1 MTVLQ
6 AFSADLADLVAAAAP
21 SVVGIEHRRGQGSGV
36 VLAQDGFVLT
46 NAHVA
51 AEGAGPLRV
60 RLPGARVVRG
70 ELVGADA
77 RTDLA
82 VVRASAADLAPLPL
96 AERRLRVGEVVVAI
110 GNPLGFERSVSLGVV
125 SALHRNLPAPRGA
138 RPRTSFAPRS
148 GAGEGEVLEG
158 LVQTDAAVNPGNSGG
173 PLLDASGAVVG
184 VTTAMLPWARGIGF
198 AVPATTAGWVASTL
212 IHEGEVRRPFLGV
225 AARGEDLE
233 PAAAARLGRTRA
245 VRVLEVVEDSPASAA
260 GLRRGD
266 LVVAAGSAAV
276 ETLDD
281 VVRAMVLGHPEEIAA
296 EVLRGDER
304 LALRIRPRPAP
315 GRRAA

>member
-1 MTVLQ
+1 MTALQ
-6 AFSADLADLVAAAAP
+6 TFSADLADLVAAAAP

-51 AEGAGPLRV
+51 AGGGPLRV
-60 RLPGARVVRG
+60 RFSGARAVTG
-70 ELVGADA
+70 EVVGADE

-82 VVRASAADLAPLPL
+82 VIRAAATDLPPL
-96 AERRLRVGEVVVAI
+96 ALSDRRLRVGEVVVAI

-125 SALHRNLPAPRGA
+125 SALYRNLAAPR
-138 RPRTSFAPRS
+138 
-148 GAGEGEVLEG
+148 GEVLEG

-173 PLLDASGAVVG
+173 PLLDARGAVVG

-198 AVPATTAGWVASTL
+198 AVPATTASWVASTL
-212 IHEGEVRRPFLGV
+212 IHEGAVLRPFLGV

-233 PAAAARLGRTRA
+233 PAAARELGRSRA
-245 VRVLEVVEDSPASAA
+245 VRILEVAADSPAAAA
-260 GLRRGD
+260 GLKRGD
-266 LVVAAGSAAV
+266 LLVGAAGAPV

-281 VVRAMVLGHPEEIAA
+281 VVRTMVLGRPQEISLDL
-296 EVLRGDER
+296 LRDG
-304 LALRIRPRPAP
+304 APVTVQIRPRPPRA
-315 GRRAA
+315 RAAA

>member
-1 MTVLQ
+1 MTALQ
-6 AFSADLADLVAAAAP
+6 AYSADLADVVAAAAP
-21 SVVGIEHRRGQGSGV
+21 SVVGVEHRRGQGSGV

-51 AEGAGPLRV
+51 AGGGPLRV
-60 RLPGARVVRG
+60 RLSGSRVVRG

-82 VVRASAADLAPLPL
+82 VVRADATELPALRL
-96 AERRLRVGEVVVAI
+96 AERRLRVGELVVAI

-125 SALHRNLPAPRGA
+125 SALHRNLAAPQ
-138 RPRTSFAPRS
+138 
-148 GAGEGEVLEG
+148 GEVLEG

-173 PLLDASGAVVG
+173 PLLDAGGAVVG

-212 IHEGEVRRPFLGV
+212 LHEGEVRRPFLGV
-225 AARGEDLE
+225 AARGEDLD
-233 PAAAARLGRTRA
+233 PALAREVGRARA
-245 VRVLEVVEDSPASAA
+245 VRLLEIVEGSPAAAA

-266 LVVAAGSAAV
+266 LVVGAAGAPV

-281 VVRAMVLGHPEEIAA
+281 VVRVMVLGHPEE
-296 EVLRGDER
+296 
-304 LALRIRPRPAP
+304 LALDVVRDGARSALWIRPRPP
-315 GRRAA
+315 GARAAA

>member
-1 MTVLQ
+1 MTSLQ
-6 AFSADLADLVAAAAP
+6 ALSSDLADLVARASP
-21 SVVGIEHRRGQGSGV
+21 SVVGVEHGRGQGSGV

-51 AEGAGPLRV
+51 AGGGPLRV
-60 RLPGARVVRG
+60 RLSGSSGVRG
-70 ELVGADA
+70 ELVGADE

-82 VVRASAADLAPLPL
+82 VVRAGAAGLVPL
-96 AERRLRVGEVVVAI
+96 ALADRPLRVGELVLAI
-110 GNPLGFERSVSLGVV
+110 GNPLGFERSVSVGVV
-125 SALHRNLPAPRGA
+125 SALHRNLGAPRG
-138 RPRTSFAPRS
+138 TI
-148 GAGEGEVLEG
+148 LEG

-173 PLLDASGAVVG
+173 PLLDAHGAVVG

-198 AVPATTAGWVASTL
+198 AVPARTAGWVASTL

-233 PAAAARLGRTRA
+233 PALVREAGGTRA
-245 VRVLEVVEDSPASAA
+245 VRVLEVVAESPAAAA

-266 LVVAAGSAAV
+266 LVVAAAGAPV

-281 VVRAMVLGHPEEIAA
+281 VVRATVLGHPAEIAL
-296 EVLRGDER
+296 EVLRGGTR
-304 LALRIRPRPAP
+304 RTVAIRPRPRE
-315 GRRAA
+315 RRAAA

>member
-1 MTVLQ
+1 MTALQ

-36 VLAQDGFVLT
+36 ILAADGFVLT

-51 AEGAGPLRV
+51 AGGGALRV
-60 RLPGARVVRG
+60 RLPGARVVSAT
-70 ELVGADA
+70 LVGADA

-82 VVRASAADLAPLPL
+82 VLRAEAADLPPLPL

-125 SALHRNLPAPRGA
+125 SALHRNLGAPR
-138 RPRTSFAPRS
+138 
-148 GAGEGEVLEG
+148 GEVLEG

-173 PLLDASGAVVG
+173 PLLDARGSVVG
-184 VTTAMLPWARGIGF
+184 VTTAMLPWASGIGF
-198 AVPATTAGWVASTL
+198 AIPATTAAWVATTL
-212 IHEGEVRRPFLGV
+212 IHDGEVRRPFLGV

-233 PAAAARLGRTRA
+233 PAAARELGRTRA
-245 VRVLEVVEDSPASAA
+245 VRILEVVPASPAAAA
-260 GLRRGD
+260 GLRPGD
-266 LVVAAGSAAV
+266 LVVGASGAAV

-281 VVRAMVLGHPEEIAA
+281 VVRVMVLGHPEEIVVD
-296 EVLRGDER
+296 VLREGAPR
-304 LALRIRPRPAP
+304 ALRIRPRPPGAP
-315 GRRAA
+315 PAAAAA

>member
-1 MTVLQ
+1 MTALQ
-6 AFSADLADLVAAAAP
+6 TFSADLADLVASAAP

-51 AEGAGPLRV
+51 AGGGPLRV
-60 RLPGARVVRG
+60 RFSGARAVTGEVVG
-70 ELVGADA
+70 VDE

-82 VVRASAADLAPLPL
+82 VVRAAAADLPPL
-96 AERRLRVGEVVVAI
+96 ALSDRRLRVGEVVVAI

-125 SALHRNLPAPRGA
+125 SALYRNLAAPR
-138 RPRTSFAPRS
+138 
-148 GAGEGEVLEG
+148 GEVLEG

-173 PLLDASGAVVG
+173 PLLDARGAVVG

-198 AVPATTAGWVASTL
+198 AVPATTASWVASTL
-212 IHEGEVRRPFLGV
+212 IHEGAVLRPFLGV

-233 PAAAARLGRTRA
+233 PAAARELGRSRA
-245 VRVLEVVEDSPASAA
+245 VRILEVAADSPAAAA

-266 LVVAAGSAAV
+266 LLVAAAGAPV

-281 VVRAMVLGHPEEIAA
+281 VVRTMVLGRPPEIALDL
-296 EVLRGDER
+296 LRDG
-304 LALRIRPRPAP
+304 APVTVRIRPRPPPA
-315 GRRAA
+315 RVAA

>member
-1 MTVLQ
+1 M
-6 AFSADLADLVAAAAP
+6 
-21 SVVGIEHRRGQGSGV
+21 
-36 VLAQDGFVLT
+36 LAQDGFVLT

-51 AEGAGPLRV
+51 AGGGPLRV
-60 RLPGARVVRG
+60 RLSGSRAVAG
-70 ELVGADA
+70 ELVGTDE

-82 VVRASAADLAPLPL
+82 VVRAAATDLPALPL

-125 SALHRNLPAPRGA
+125 SALHRNLGAPR
-138 RPRTSFAPRS
+138 
-148 GAGEGEVLEG
+148 GEVLEG

-173 PLLDASGAVVG
+173 PLLDARGAVVG

-212 IHEGEVRRPFLGV
+212 IHEGAVRRPLLGV

-233 PAAAARLGRTRA
+233 PAASRELGRSRA
-245 VRVLEVVEDSPASAA
+245 VRVLEVVQGSPAAAA
-260 GLRRGD
+260 GVRRGD
-266 LVVAAGSAAV
+266 LVVGAAGGAV

-281 VVRAMVLGHPEEIAA
+281 VVRAMVLGHPEEIALD
-296 EVLRGDER
+296 VLRDGAR
-304 LALRIRPRPAP
+304 HVLRIRPRPPAE
-315 GRRAA
+315 RAAA

>member
-1 MTVLQ
+1 VTALQ
-6 AFSADLADLVAAAAP
+6 AFSNDLADLVASAAP

-51 AEGAGPLRV
+51 AGGGPLRV
-60 RLPGARVVRG
+60 RLPGARVVPG
-70 ELVGADA
+70 AVVGADE

-82 VVRASAADLAPLPL
+82 VVRAEAADLSPL
-96 AERRLRVGEVVVAI
+96 ALAGRRLRVGEVVVAI

-125 SALHRNLPAPRGA
+125 SALYRNLGAPR
-138 RPRTSFAPRS
+138 
-148 GAGEGEVLEG
+148 GEVLEG

-173 PLLDASGAVVG
+173 PLLDARGAVVG

-198 AVPATTAGWVASTL
+198 AIPATTAAWVASTL
-212 IHEGEVRRPFLGV
+212 IHDGAVRRPFLGV

-233 PAAAARLGRTRA
+233 PSAARELGRARA
-245 VRVLEVVEDSPASAA
+245 VRLLEVVLDSPAAAA
-260 GLRRGD
+260 GLRPGD
-266 LVVAAGSAAV
+266 LVVGAAGATV

-281 VVRAMVLGHPEEIAA
+281 VVRVMVLGHPEELVLD
-296 EVLRGDER
+296 VLRAGAP
-304 LALRIRPRPAP
+304 LALRIRPRPA
-315 GRRAA
+315 GGRAAA